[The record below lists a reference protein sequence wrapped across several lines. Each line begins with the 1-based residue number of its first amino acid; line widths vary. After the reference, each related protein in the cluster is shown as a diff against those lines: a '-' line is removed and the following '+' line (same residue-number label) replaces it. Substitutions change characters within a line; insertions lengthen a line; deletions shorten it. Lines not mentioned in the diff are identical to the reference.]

1 MTACDLPPIVDNARM
16 LKSLRTLNLA
26 GLVLVSLAAGS
37 AALHAESNQGQLYK
51 WVDDQGVTH
60 YGDTVPAEYAQK
72 ERSVLNNRGV
82 EIGRVAGHKTA
93 EQQLAADAAAQAEA
107 ERRQHDQFL
116 LRTYTSTKDIERL
129 RDERLDQLDG
139 QVKATALYIS
149 TLDSRLA
156 ALQDRAQLF
165 KPYNSKPDAR
175 RMPDDLAEELV
186 RTVSERNQQN
196 QAMDR
201 RKNESNTVRTQFND
215 DLARYKELTK
225 NGGLTATN

>member
-1 MTACDLPPIVDNARM
+1 MM
-16 LKSLRTLNLA
+16 KSLRTLGQTGLAVFLLA
-26 GLVLVSLAAGS
+26 GAAP
-37 AALHAESNQGQLYK
+37 ALWAESNQSQLYK

-72 ERSVLNNRGV
+72 ERSVLNNHGV
-82 EIGRVAGHKTA
+82 EISRVAGHQSV
-93 EQQLAADAAAQAEA
+93 EQQMAANAAEQAEA

-116 LRTYTSTKDIERL
+116 LHTYTSTHDIERL

-156 ALQDRAQLF
+156 ALQERVQLF
-165 KPYNSKPDAR
+165 KPYNSKADAQ
-175 RMPDDLAEELV
+175 RMPDDLAEELM

-201 RKNESNTVRTQFND
+201 RKNESVSVRTQFNS
-215 DLARYKELTK
+215 DLARFKELTAH
-225 NGGLTATN
+225 GGLTATN